1 MLEDGPHTHI
11 RKWPQG
17 VFVVGV
23 LIFTALLLFD
33 TLNLNWL
40 SSIYPQM
47 ACALTLVFMVPLA
60 LQMFFLKRPHSI
72 FYDSEREEFSEHITY
87 RSSEHYLGWLL
98 LMLTVSALVGF
109 VIGIAAYTYIFL
121 RVKGGVRHLYCALN
135 SFAFICLLGTIQHLM
150 TLEYPRGV
158 LQWYFKVNLPWP
170 LQ

>member
-1 MLEDGPHTHI
+1 
-11 RKWPQG
+11 
-17 VFVVGV
+17 
-23 LIFTALLLFD
+23 
-33 TLNLNWL
+33 
-40 SSIYPQM
+40 
-47 ACALTLVFMVPLA
+47 
-60 LQMFFLKRPHSI
+60 
-72 FYDSEREEFSEHITY
+72 
-87 RSSEHYLGWLL
+87 LGWLL